1 MNEAFESS
9 SHPRIKG
16 IPRIMTPSPP
26 CYLRL
31 VPPVIFILGP
41 VHEEQ
46 DQESDEEEYAVHD
59 AEGEARFLHRAFV
72 FDTG

>member
-1 MNEAFESS
+1 MQVRPI
-9 SHPRIKG
+9 HPGLKR

-26 CYLRL
+26 RHLGL

-46 DQESDEEEYAVHD
+46 DHKGDEEEDAVHD
-59 AEGEARFLHRAFV
+59 AEREARFLHRAFT
-72 FDTG
+72 FDIG

>member
-1 MNEAFESS
+1 MHVRASA
-9 SHPRIKG
+9 PRIKD

-26 CYLRL
+26 RHLSL

-46 DQESDEEEYAVHD
+46 DHKGDEEEDAVHD
-59 AEGEARFLHRAFV
+59 AEREARFLHRAFT
-72 FDTG
+72 FDIG